1 MQDQPRSE
9 VIFCVTLR
17 IANSSKRRIVSVANV
32 CEMCSI
38 DLSIAKKKYV
48 WQGKTDKISVR
59 ARDSLRAAEK
69 ILDKMYSRYKK
80 IPHRFR
86 VGRIDNSNPRRVR
99 LGRKKAYD
107 KVFYFLSELVDE
119 EILTAKGKLSWNDAG
134 EARNFE
140 PCDQLLKLCNN
151 IGFDK
156 AKALEHFEERFY
168 KNCNYTLEQKLL
180 YVLDL
185 YESSLNLYDA
195 VQNNPDTIGEFL
207 GVKHRDAFWIRKIGG
222 EIHVGGFDTHES
234 VLEFGCRNGIL
245 RTYVSENKKRKEAED
260 ELEKERQHDDL
271 LDGQAESIVKLSCK
285 NRKLKKRH
293 KAASEIAR
301 AERRRCDE
309 MELRAVQNAVHAEK
323 METSFME
330 AEKEITE
337 LKAKLDSVAKCR
349 DCVAQ
354 IDTGE

>member
-1 MQDQPRSE
+1 
-9 VIFCVTLR
+9 
-17 IANSSKRRIVSVANV
+17 
-32 CEMCSI
+32 MCSI

-140 PCDQLLKLCNN
+140 PCAQLLKLCNN
-151 IGFDK
+151 IGFSK
-156 AKALEHFEERFY
+156 AEALEHFEERCY

-195 VQNNPDTIGEFL
+195 VKNNPETIGEFL
-207 GVKHRDAFWIRKIGG
+207 GVRYEDEFWIRKIGDK
-222 EIHVGGFDTHES
+222 IHVGGFDEHES
-234 VLEFGCRNGIL
+234 SFEFSRSTGIL
-245 RTYVSENKKRKEAED
+245 QTYVSENKKRKEAED
-260 ELEKERQHDDL
+260 ELKKERRHNGL
-271 LDGQAESIVKLSCK
+271 LDSQAKSIVKLSYK
-285 NRKLKKRH
+285 NRKLKERH

-323 METSFME
+323 MEMSFME

-337 LKAKLDSVAKCR
+337 LKARIDLVMKCQ
-349 DCVAQ
+349 DCMAR